1 MRPGLTRPEGAAQR
15 EVWGPVGAWR
25 LERRTPA
32 RWSFSNLLGSGQT
45 TWGLGVLG
53 GRRNPQQIQ
62 ICGRLDYLCIDIP
75 LFVAQSLSLTSS
87 GQSWR
92 LQTGGA
98 SRGAGAGKSCQGAVY
113 LRIEECTKDPLAPT
127 HHYYHTATPRG
138 AAWRKLRWLLGTVG
152 SQSRQSHDESQI
164 TLLGN

>member
-15 EVWGPVGAWR
+15 GVRGPEGAWR
-25 LERRTPA
+25 LERRMPA

-53 GRRNPQQIQ
+53 RHRNPQQIQ
-62 ICGRLDYLCIDIP
+62 ICGRRGYLCIDMP
-75 LFVAQSLSLTSS
+75 LFVAQFFLTSS
-87 GQSWR
+87 CLSWSF
-92 LQTGGA
+92 QTEGE
-98 SRGAGAGKSCQGAVY
+98 SRGAGGGRSCQGAVY
-113 LRIEECTKDPLAPT
+113 LRFEKCTKGPLAPT
-127 HHYYHTATPRG
+127 HHYYHTAAPRG

-152 SQSRQSHDESQI
+152 SQSCQPHDESQI